1 MEKRVIKVGADPFPP
16 YQYIDEY
23 GRAAGSDYEEVSRIF
38 QDAGY
43 EIEVLIDDW
52 SIVEEK
58 FLSGELDA
66 LFQVQKNPEREE
78 KFRFSSLLR
87 NAVTEVIT
95 ADKNLNL
102 RTYQDIIDKGLKLG
116 VLKGYAYGKEI
127 DELPLSCK
135 QEYESSEKLL
145 RAVADGE
152 ADTGVFDQGVKAYM
166 MEKLGLQGIYS
177 IGELEF
183 LRPLYIMY
191 H

>member
-16 YQYIDEY
+16 YQYIDED

-38 QDAGY
+38 QEAGY
-43 EIEVLIDDW
+43 EIEVLIDEW
-52 SIVEEK
+52 NVVESK

-66 LFQVQKNPEREE
+66 LFQVQKSPEREE
-78 KFRFSSLLR
+78 KFRFSDLLR

-95 ADKNLNL
+95 ADQELELKS
-102 RTYQDIIDKGLKLG
+102 YQEIADRELKLG

-145 RAVADGE
+145 FAVAGREVD
-152 ADTGVFDQGVKAYM
+152 AGVFDQGVKTYM
-166 MEKLGLQGIYS
+166 MEKLGIRGVYS
-177 IGELEF
+177 IKALEF